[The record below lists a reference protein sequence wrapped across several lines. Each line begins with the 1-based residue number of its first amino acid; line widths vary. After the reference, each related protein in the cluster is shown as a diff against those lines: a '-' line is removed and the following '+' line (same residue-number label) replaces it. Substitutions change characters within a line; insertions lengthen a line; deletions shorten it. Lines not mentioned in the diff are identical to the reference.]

1 MFLYLLVVLLS
12 ILLFLICII
21 IFNELVVFI
30 WKLFLLN
37 KGVMWIN
44 LVLFLRLIWCL
55 IIIG

>member
-44 LVLFLRLIWCL
+44 LVLFFKLIWCL